1 MGNTVQC
8 AKACSLPEY
17 MISVP
22 KENGSENS
30 MASKILGRTH
40 SQIKEPPSD
49 IYVNVYIYS
58 KCQNQ

>member
-22 KENGSENS
+22 KENGSENFFIRT
-30 MASKILGRTH
+30 ASEFLQALSCH
-40 SQIKEPPSD
+40 
-49 IYVNVYIYS
+49 
-58 KCQNQ
+58 